1 MQIEASVFEDF
12 FKIPRSEK
20 KTTYSKRSDVK
31 TKLEEISMFC
41 IDDSLGWDTDTEQDS
56 LMEEFFK
63 YLFDTNSLQGMDGMI
78 NAKIF
83 VEFIEAIENEFSIE
97 IDVEAKIDNIETLTN
112 HICSKLKIKK

>member
-1 MQIEASVFEDF
+1 
-12 FKIPRSEK
+12 
-20 KTTYSKRSDVK
+20 
-31 TKLEEISMFC
+31 
-41 IDDSLGWDTDTEQDS
+41 
-56 LMEEFFK
+56 
-63 YLFDTNSLQGMDGMI
+63 MDGMI